1 MVKPSS
7 RTDAEVTMLLAV
19 AAAGVLW
26 GCGEAAETSTR
37 STRPSVPPSATT
49 AKDAPA
55 GGGIAHRLDDGRRPR
70 FIEPPSPGEP
80 GVADADSLLCR
91 SRDREIA
98 AEELVDKSLSAAR
111 RILEATG
118 CSLRVVERDGVSPA
132 VTDDLVP
139 SRINVA
145 LRGGLIVRVV
155 GFF

>member
-1 MVKPSS
+1 MKTRS
-7 RTDAEVTMLLAV
+7 RINAAVRMLLV
-19 AAAGVLW
+19 VGAAGVLW

-55 GGGIAHRLDDGRRPR
+55 SGGVAHRLDDGRRPR

-80 GVADADSLLCR
+80 GAADADSLLCR

-111 RILEATG
+111 RILEGTG
-118 CSLRVVERDGVSPA
+118 CSLRVVARDGASPA
-132 VTDDLVP
+132 VTDDYVP